1 MTTPAVEPRVAEPE
15 LQTRAQR
22 GKVLRRNLLLVAS
35 YLAVLGLIAVVY
47 Q

>member
-15 LQTRAQR
+15 SRAQR
-22 GKVLRRNLLLVAS
+22 RKVLRRNILLVAS
-35 YLAVLGLIAVVY
+35 YLAVLGLIAIVY